1 MLQEVRMKEE
11 LEIVEKISNSK
22 VAEKIYDDALS
33 SPLIEVSKIGTDL
46 VKSARLIL
54 APLQLAASFQD
65 RFEIF
70 LKNLNKR
77 VSEEDQIQPPA
88 ELTSVCIQ
96 RMKYIGLES
105 PLWKMFEELL
115 IKAMNKSSISQVHPS
130 FGQIIGQLSPD
141 EALLMYE
148 LSKTDFKVT
157 DQMDLNYQNNR
168 FENYRVLSS
177 TVPKHKLANP
187 DAFEI
192 YYAHLESLSL
202 IKWPVT
208 NEVPVHTGGRQSG
221 TKRSSCILLTD
232 FGKLFVAACIPES
245 GF

>member
-1 MLQEVRMKEE
+1 MKEE
-11 LEIVEKISNSK
+11 LEMVEKISNSK
-22 VAEKIYDDALS
+22 IIEKIYDDGLS
-33 SPLIEVSKIGTDL
+33 SPVIEVSKIGTDF

-54 APLQLAASFQD
+54 APLQIAAAFQD

-77 VSEEDQIQPPA
+77 VTGENQIQPPA
-88 ELTSVCIQ
+88 ELTSVCIE
-96 RMKYIGLES
+96 RMKYIELDN

-115 IKAMNKSSISQVHPS
+115 INAVNKNSLSKVHPS

-148 LSKTDFKVT
+148 LSKGDFKVS
-157 DQMDLNYQNNR
+157 DQMDLNHQANR
-168 FENYRVLSS
+168 FENHRVLTS
-177 TVPKHKLANP
+177 TIPKNKLSNP

-202 IKWPVT
+202 IKWPVIH
-208 NEVPVHTGGRQSG
+208 EEPVYVEGRQTG
-221 TKRSSCILLTD
+221 TRRNSLILLTD
-232 FGKLFVAACIPES
+232 FGKLFVAACIPKS
-245 GF
+245 GFNTIS